1 MQGDVLLHLPGF
13 QIDGVCGEI
22 SFGGIRV
29 LFQDSRTII
38 TEREVILGGSSPS
51 SPFV

>member
-1 MQGDVLLHLPGF
+1 MQGDGLLHLLGF
-13 QIDGVCGEI
+13 QIDGVCGEV

-29 LFQDSRTII
+29 LFQYSCTII
-38 TEREVILGGSSPS
+38 TEREVILGGPSSS